1 MTPNVNSL
9 DSNKQFQDRTT
20 AWTQPVDW
28 NSDWDSPIYHGAVSP
43 ASYPFSDQIPL
54 SSRPRSALESINATD
69 LFDLRQAILR
79 YANPLRAKILLFA
92 LLHQTNLCDQDQ
104 QALLVRSYELD
115 QLLRRTLRR
124 YQQFSILAGQMQK
137 TARRLADPD
146 EYGQTA
152 IAILRAIKPFY
163 TAPPNRLHGHNQSRI
178 PSSISDRTN

>member
-1 MTPNVNSL
+1 VTPNVNSL

-20 AWTQPVDW
+20 DWTQPLNW
-28 NSDWDSPIYHGAVSP
+28 SSDWDSPIHHVPVSP
-43 ASYPFSDQIPL
+43 TSYPFSDQPPL
-54 SSRPRSALESINATD
+54 SSQHRPALESISATD

-92 LLHQTNLCDQDQ
+92 LLHQTNHCDQDQ

-163 TAPPNRLHGHNQSRI
+163 TAPHNRPHGNNQSRI
-178 PSSISDRTN
+178 PSSISDRAN